1 MTKKIAIFNHK
12 GGVSKTTT
20 AFNLGWKLSTM
31 GKRVLLVDADSQ
43 CNLTMMFLGEKTFDT
58 FIEDNANNNI
68 LDALEP
74 AFKGRPR
81 PIEAI
86 ECPVNRHNENLLLL
100 PGHLDLTSNEVSLA
114 MSFNF
119 SDTLGVL
126 KNLPGSFAFLIDKCC
141 ERFNLDYAII
151 DMNPSLSAI
160 NQDLLLTSD
169 YFMIPCSPDMFSLKA
184 IQSLSRILPNWEKW
198 AIKAREV
205 FKDAEYPFSQKTP
218 KFLGYTINDFN
229 LGNNAQPAMAF
240 LPIMKRI
247 SKEITTVFVPELE
260 KANMMLPHEKYVAA
274 ANCNEEIS
282 SQKKNLDLYCL
293 GQISNFNKLIALS
306 NRQSIPIFELKLDY
320 AYQGQRN
327 TLGWF
332 KRLFGVI
339 AEKIGILTNE

>member
-12 GGVSKTTT
+12 GGVSKTTS
-20 AFNLGWKLSTM
+20 AFNLGWKLSTT

-43 CNLTMMFLGEKTFDT
+43 CNLTMMFLGETAFDSY
-58 FIEDNANNNI
+58 IESNNNNNL

-74 AFKGRPR
+74 AFKGKPR

-86 ECPVNRHNENLLLL
+86 ECPQNTHNQNLLLL

-119 SDTLGVL
+119 SDTLGVM

-141 ERFNLDYAII
+141 EKYQLDYAII

-169 YFMIPCSPDMFSLKA
+169 FFMIPCSPDMFSLKA
-184 IQSLSRILPNWEKW
+184 IQSLSKILPAWETW
-198 AIKAREV
+198 AIKARSV

-229 LGNNAQPAMAF
+229 LGNYAQPAKDF
-240 LPIMKRI
+240 LPIMQRI
-247 SKEITTVFVPELE
+247 SKEITTLFVPELE
-260 KANMMLPHEKYVAA
+260 KVHMTLSHEKYQEAA
-274 ANCNEEIS
+274 LQNINIS
-282 SQKKNLDLYCL
+282 SQEKNLDIYCL
-293 GQISNFNKLIALS
+293 GQISNFNKLVALS
-306 NRQSIPIFELKLDY
+306 NQQSIPIFELELNHAY
-320 AYQGQRN
+320 AGQKK
-327 TLGWF
+327 TLQWF

-339 AEKIGILTNE
+339 ATKIEILSNE